1 MRVQWAPDAELEKC
15 GLCSLAGRLDS
26 DGAAGLFDSLAPHVN
41 TAYPSLLLD
50 LHQVDW
56 LSSAGVGAL
65 ARLLRH
71 VQDQGGKLAIFGC
84 APRVRT
90 VLRICGLD
98 AAFNIRETAAEA
110 RDQLHVPPTA

>member
-1 MRVQWAPDAELEKC
+1 MRIQWAPDAELEKC
-15 GLCSLAGRLDS
+15 GLCSVVGRLDS
-26 DGAAGLFDSLAPHVN
+26 DGATSFFDTLAPHVN

-71 VQDQGGKLAIFGC
+71 VQDQGGMLALFGC
-84 APRVRT
+84 EPRVRT
-90 VLRICGLD
+90 VLRICGLE
-98 AAFNIRETAAEA
+98 AAFNIRDTAAEA
-110 RDQLHVPPTA
+110 RDRLRVPPTA